1 LEVRGL
7 ALAAVVTDDWRPDTR
22 AIRSGIDRSH
32 HAETSEGLFLTSG
45 YVYETAADAE
55 AAFAGQ
61 TDRYMYSRFGNPT
74 VTALADRLCAI
85 EGAEACFP
93 TASGMAGVFYSLL
106 ALVKAGDR
114 IVSSRNL
121 FGSCFNVVA
130 EILPQYGIT
139 TDLVDGTD
147 LDQWAEALKTPAK
160 AVFFESPSN
169 PMLEIV
175 DIAAVCEL
183 AHAAGAVVVA
193 DNAMAGPATQRPTE
207 YGADVVVYSTT
218 KHIDGQGRT
227 LGGAIMGSKEFI
239 NGPVKTLIRNTGPT
253 MSPFTAWTAIKG
265 LETLRMRTEASAASA
280 LQVAE
285 FLYADPRVAEARY
298 PWLPSH
304 PQYDLA
310 RAQMNSGGTIV
321 TCTVDGGK
329 ERAFAVID
337 KLRLFDISNN
347 FGDAKSLVTH
357 PATTTHQKLGPEGR
371 AKVGISD
378 GTIRLSIGLE
388 DPADLLADLDQALH
402 QRLRRP

>member
-1 LEVRGL
+1 MSHE
-7 ALAAVVTDDWRPDTR
+7 WRPDTR
-22 AIRSGIDRSH
+22 AIRTGIDRSQH
-32 HAETSEGLFLTSG
+32 SETSEGLFLTSG
-45 YVYETAADAE
+45 YVYASAAEAE
-55 AAFAGQ
+55 AAFAGES
-61 TDRYMYSRFGNPT
+61 DRYMYSRFGNPT
-74 VTALADRLCAI
+74 VSALADRLSAV

-106 ALVKAGDR
+106 ALVQAGGR

-121 FGSCFNVVA
+121 FGSCYNVVA
-130 EILPQYGIT
+130 EILPKYGIT

-147 LDQWAEALKTPAK
+147 LDQWAQALSTPAQ

-175 DIAAVCEL
+175 DIAAVCRL
-183 AHAAGAVVVA
+183 AHDAGAVVVA

-227 LGGAIMGSKEFI
+227 LGGAILGSREFVE
-239 NGPVKTLIRNTGPT
+239 GPVKTLIRNTGPT
-253 MSPFTAWTAIKG
+253 MSPFTAWTALKG

-280 LQVAE
+280 LQVAQ
-285 FLYADPRVAEARY
+285 FLHEDPRVAQAHY

-304 PQYDLA
+304 PQYALA
-310 RAQMNSGGTIV
+310 RTQMSTGGTIV
-321 TCTVDGGK
+321 TCTLDGGK
-329 ERAFAVID
+329 ERAFEVID

-357 PATTTHQKLGPEGR
+357 PATTTHQKLGPQGR
-371 AKVGISD
+371 AQVGITD

-402 QRLRRP
+402 RRLRRPAPGA